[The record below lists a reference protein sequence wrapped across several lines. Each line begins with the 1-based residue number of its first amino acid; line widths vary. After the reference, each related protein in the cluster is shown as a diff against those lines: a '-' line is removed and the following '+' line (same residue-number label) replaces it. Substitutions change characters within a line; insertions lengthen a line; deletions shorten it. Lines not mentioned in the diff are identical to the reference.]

1 MLSKCA
7 NPVCCKTFLYLR
19 QGKLFRLEVPVD
31 NDSGIELSGNGRARP
46 ATRVR
51 TEHFWLCDSCCRKFE
66 VICDQGSVVRTVPL
80 RQYKSAS

>member
-7 NPVCCKTFLYLR
+7 NPDCYETFLYLR
-19 QGKLFRLEVPVD
+19 QGKLFRLEVPID
-31 NDSGIELSGNGRARP
+31 NRSGINLSGNGRARP
-46 ATRVR
+46 ATGVR

-66 VICDQGSVVRTVPL
+66 VICDQDAAVRTIPL